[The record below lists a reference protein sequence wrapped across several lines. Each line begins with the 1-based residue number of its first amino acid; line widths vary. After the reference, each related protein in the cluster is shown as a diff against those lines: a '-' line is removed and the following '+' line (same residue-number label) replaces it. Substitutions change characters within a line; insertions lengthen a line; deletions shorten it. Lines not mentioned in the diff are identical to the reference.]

1 MLKGLAWLVVLAS
14 DDDGTVESAVR
25 SAVKKKRRAESLML
39 MEGLIFL
46 EEVV

>member
-14 DDDGTVESAVR
+14 DDDGTVRRAVR
-25 SAVKKKRRAESLML
+25 SAVKKRRAESLML

-46 EEVV
+46 VVV